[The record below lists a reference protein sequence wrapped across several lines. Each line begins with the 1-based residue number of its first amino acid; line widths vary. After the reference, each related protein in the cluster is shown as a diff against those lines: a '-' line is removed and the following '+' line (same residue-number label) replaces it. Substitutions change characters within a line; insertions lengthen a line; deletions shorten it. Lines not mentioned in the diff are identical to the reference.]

1 MKQDFNWVIDFLSP
15 YLSQLKNDYW
25 FIGSSSLSLQG
36 IAVDFADIDLLTS
49 SEDAIG
55 LMEQLK
61 GYKVSYTPPN
71 DNHKYRSNFTRF
83 LIAGYAVEVMGD
95 LEINY
100 NGDWVHVMDTIRK
113 TKRIAIN
120 HHVLPVPSLHD
131 QLTIYKLLDREKDIH
146 KIQGIL
152 DKIGVNA

>member
-61 GYKVSYTPPN
+61 EYRVSYPLHT
-71 DNHKYRSNFTRF
+71 DNHRYRSQFARF

-100 NGDWVHVMDTIRK
+100 NGEWVHVVNTITK
-113 TKRIAIN
+113 TERITIN
-120 HHVLPVPSLHD
+120 HHVLPVPSLQD

-152 DKIGVNA
+152 DKMGVNA